1 MRHVV
6 STAALVL
13 AAGLAGT
20 AAAQERRVVTVEEV
34 VITAAPYGVTADA
47 TTIAVDVLDEEDL
60 LTAPSAGLGDV
71 LNGLPGVRST
81 SFAAGASRP
90 VIRGLAGPRVQV
102 LTNGLGLIDAS
113 ALSPDHQVAA
123 DPGEAT
129 RIEVLRGPQTLA
141 FGGSAIGGVV
151 NVIDGRISEVVP
163 EGGIDGRVS
172 AQSSSVDDGYRI
184 GGGVSFAAG
193 PLVFTLDAL
202 RRESEDYNIPAPA
215 ESRRQLEAEGEDYED
230 TGETTLENSF
240 VNLDAYGAGVSYV
253 GGWGFVG
260 LSVKRTE
267 TDYGVP
273 GHAHEHE
280 HEEGED
286 EDEDHEEE
294 EEEEVVTIG
303 LEQTRYDLRGAY
315 EFVAGPLSQ
324 VRFAG
329 GYADY
334 THTEFEGEETGT
346 VFTSEGYEGRIEFV
360 QRRRGGWDGAF
371 GVQALSRDFNAF
383 GEEAYVPQTD
393 ITEFGAYTLQRL
405 DRGTWGLEGGLRVD
419 TRDLDSVAGSE
430 SFTNVSGSVGVFAEP
445 ADGWFV
451 GLSVSRNGRAPTEAE
466 LFAEGPHIATR
477 AFEIGDP
484 SLDNEEV
491 TSLEAA
497 LHYEDEGLFEA
508 DLHLF
513 HATYDGFIDL
523 RPTGAEEDELPVF
536 QYVQTDAE
544 FYGAEAE
551 ARVTA
556 WQGANGSLALTG
568 GFDIVRGST
577 DLGAPARIPPFSL
590 TAGVEGEF
598 GPLVARFKARR
609 VGSQDRVA
617 EFELP
622 TDAYTRYDAFL
633 GWRPAALP
641 GAMVFVE
648 GQNLSDEEIREHAS
662 FLKDLAPSPGR
673 NLRVGVSYAF

>member
-1 MRHVV
+1 MRHTV
-6 STAALVL
+6 SAAVLVL
-13 AAGLAGT
+13 VAGLAGT
-20 AAAQERRVVTVEEV
+20 TAAQDRRVTTVEEIV
-34 VITAAPYGVTADA
+34 VTAAPYGVTADA

-151 NVIDGRISEVVP
+151 NVIDGRIPEEAP
-163 EGGIDGRVS
+163 EGGIDGSIS
-172 AQSSSVDDGYRI
+172 AQSSSVDDGYKI

-202 RRESEDYNIPAPA
+202 RREAGDYDIPAPA

-286 EDEDHEEE
+286 EDHDEDHE

-346 VFTSEGYEGRIEFV
+346 VFISEGYEGRVEFV

-371 GVQALSRDFNAF
+371 GLQALSRDLNAV
-383 GEEAYVPQTD
+383 GDEAYVPQTD

-430 SFTNVSGSVGVFAEP
+430 SFTNVSGSVGVFAKP

-556 WQGANGSLALTG
+556 WEGANGSLALTG

-609 VGSQDRVA
+609 VGAQDRVA

-622 TDAYTRYDAFL
+622 TDSYTRYDAFL

-673 NLRVGVSYAF
+673 NVRVGVSYAF

>member
-1 MRHVV
+1 M
-6 STAALVL
+6 
-13 AAGLAGT
+13 
-20 AAAQERRVVTVEEV
+20 
-34 VITAAPYGVTADA
+34 
-47 TTIAVDVLDEEDL
+47 
-60 LTAPSAGLGDV
+60 
-71 LNGLPGVRST
+71 
-81 SFAAGASRP
+81 
-90 VIRGLAGPRVQV
+90 
-102 LTNGLGLIDAS
+102 
-113 ALSPDHQVAA
+113 
-123 DPGEAT
+123 
-129 RIEVLRGPQTLA
+129 
-141 FGGSAIGGVV
+141 
-151 NVIDGRISEVVP
+151 
-163 EGGIDGRVS
+163 
-172 AQSSSVDDGYRI
+172 
-184 GGGVSFAAG
+184 
-193 PLVFTLDAL
+193 
-202 RRESEDYNIPAPA
+202 
-215 ESRRQLEAEGEDYED
+215 
-230 TGETTLENSF
+230 
-240 VNLDAYGAGVSYV
+240 
-253 GGWGFVG
+253 
-260 LSVKRTE
+260 
-267 TDYGVP
+267 
-273 GHAHEHE
+273 
-280 HEEGED
+280 
-286 EDEDHEEE
+286 
-294 EEEEVVTIG
+294 
-303 LEQTRYDLRGAY
+303 
-315 EFVAGPLSQ
+315 
-324 VRFAG
+324 
-329 GYADY
+329 
-334 THTEFEGEETGT
+334 
-346 VFTSEGYEGRIEFV
+346 
-360 QRRRGGWDGAF
+360 
-371 GVQALSRDFNAF
+371 
-383 GEEAYVPQTD
+383 
-393 ITEFGAYTLQRL
+393 
-405 DRGTWGLEGGLRVD
+405 
-419 TRDLDSVAGSE
+419 AGSE